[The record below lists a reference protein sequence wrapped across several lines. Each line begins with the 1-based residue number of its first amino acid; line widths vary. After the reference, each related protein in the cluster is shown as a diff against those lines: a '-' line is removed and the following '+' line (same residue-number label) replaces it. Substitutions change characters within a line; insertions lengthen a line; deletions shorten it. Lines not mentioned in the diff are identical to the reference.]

1 MKNKLTRQR
10 YEHMKTKDFKKL
22 RSQLVGDV
30 AAVCWNRC
38 ILSLEWKSKGL
49 TDVNENNELA
59 CMT

>member
-1 MKNKLTRQR
+1 M